1 MVHNTPVLP
10 FSVAFLLVDGF
21 SNMVLAHAMEPVRAA
36 AAFGETR
43 EFLWRTYSP
52 DGEAVTSS
60 SGLRLD
66 VDGPLSGVPEETDLL
81 VVVVGYGFDG
91 PGGADLSRQLRQV
104 NARVGRILGCDMGG
118 WSLAAA
124 GLLDG
129 RRATVHWHELDHFAE
144 VFTQIDVQRRDFVV
158 DGDYVTAGSAE
169 AVLSIMLE
177 IIAARTDAH
186 VQREIERLFGPL
198 RTEETS
204 GGGLLS
210 GRLRTVLRHIDVRIE
225 DRLTVGDIA
234 RESGFSR
241 RALERMFDA
250 QLGASPASYI
260 RYQRLLR
267 ADRLVRDSHLSVQ
280 EIAVRCGFSS
290 ASVMVRAYRRKFGVS
305 IRQRRKST
313 PQKG

>member
-1 MVHNTPVLP
+1 MQNAPVSP
-10 FSVAFLLVDGF
+10 FSIAILLVDGF

-36 AAFGETR
+36 AVVSETPG
-43 EFLWRTYSP
+43 FSWRTYSR

-66 VDGPLSGVPEETDLL
+66 VDGPLSEVSEDTDLL
-81 VVVVGYGFDG
+81 IVIVGYGFDSMG
-91 PGGADLSRQLRQV
+91 SKDLSRQLRQV
-104 NARVGRILGCDMGG
+104 SGRVGRILACDMGA
-118 WSLAAA
+118 WLLARA

-144 VFTQIDVQRRDFVV
+144 VFTQIDMQKRDFVV
-158 DGDYVTAGSAE
+158 DGDYITAGSAE
-169 AVLSIMLE
+169 AALSVMLE

-186 VQREIERLFGPL
+186 VQREVERFFGPL
-198 RTEETS
+198 RTEEAL

-210 GRLRTVLRHIDVRIE
+210 ARLRTILRYIDVRIE

-241 RALERMFDA
+241 RALERTFTE
-250 QLGASPASYI
+250 QLGTSPASYI
-260 RYQRLLR
+260 RYHRLLR
-267 ADRLVRDSHLSVQ
+267 ADRFVRDSHLSVQ

-290 ASVMVRAYRRKFGVS
+290 APVMVRAYKQKFGVS
-305 IRQRRKST
+305 IRERRK
-313 PQKG
+313 